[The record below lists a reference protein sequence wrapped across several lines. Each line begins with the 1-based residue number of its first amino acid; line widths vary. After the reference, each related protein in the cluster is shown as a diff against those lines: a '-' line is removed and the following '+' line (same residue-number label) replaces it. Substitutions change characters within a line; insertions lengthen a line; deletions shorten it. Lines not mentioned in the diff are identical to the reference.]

1 MHFLLA
7 RGRGDGSHQELIYA
21 CEMEID
27 HITRLQRYECA
38 VQLHEHYERD
48 DKARVYNKLEKLWG
62 KCDIA
67 KRKGYAKNPV

>member
-1 MHFLLA
+1 
-7 RGRGDGSHQELIYA
+7 
-21 CEMEID
+21 MEID